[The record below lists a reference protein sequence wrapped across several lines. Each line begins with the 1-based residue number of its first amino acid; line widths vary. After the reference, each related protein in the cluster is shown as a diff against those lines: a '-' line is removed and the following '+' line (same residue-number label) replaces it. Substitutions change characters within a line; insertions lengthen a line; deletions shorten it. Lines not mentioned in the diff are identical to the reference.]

1 MNISNPVKGKI
12 LIADDDDDNRMLL
25 SIFIQSEGWEVV
37 EAKDGQ
43 EALEKAI
50 EEQPNIILL
59 DNRMPKL
66 TGTKVYEKLC
76 NQGMKFPVILLSAF
90 ADIEE
95 LADSLGIR
103 YYLNKPYELSSLMTM
118 INKSYEESCR

>member
-1 MNISNPVKGKI
+1 MNITNPVKGKI
-12 LIADDDDDNRMLL
+12 LIADDDDDNRILL
-25 SIFIQSEGWEVV
+25 SIFIQSEGWDVI
-37 EAKDGQ
+37 EAQDGQ

-76 NQGMKFPVILLSAF
+76 EQGMKFPVILLTAY

-95 LADSLGIR
+95 LANSLGICH
-103 YYLNKPYELSSLMTM
+103 YLNKPYDLSHLMAI
-118 INKSYEESCR
+118 INKFSEESV

>member
-1 MNISNPVKGKI
+1 MKINNPVKGKI
-12 LIADDDDDNRMLL
+12 LIADDDDDNRILL
-25 SIFIQSEGWEVV
+25 SIFIQSEGWEVI
-37 EAKDGQ
+37 EAQDGQ

-76 NQGMKFPVILLSAF
+76 EQGMKFPVILLTAY

-95 LADSLGIR
+95 LAESLGIGC
-103 YYLNKPYELSSLMTM
+103 YLNKPYELSTLMTM
-118 INKSYEESCR
+118 INQFYEESL

>member
-1 MNISNPVKGKI
+1 MNINNPVKGKI
-12 LIADDDDDNRMLL
+12 LIADDDDDNRILL
-25 SIFIQSEGWEVV
+25 CILMQSEGWEVI
-37 EAKDGQ
+37 EAQDGQ

-76 NQGMKFPVILLSAF
+76 EQGMKFPVILLTAY

-95 LADSLGIR
+95 LADSLGIC
-103 YYLNKPYELSSLMTM
+103 YYLNKPYDLSRLIAI
-118 INKSYEESCR
+118 INKFAGESV